1 MTGAIDIEAV
11 RKLAEEAKARAE
23 AATPGEWQVATGDEA
38 PGTAYRVI
46 GLLSSEIAFI
56 CSTYGV
62 QPVDLTDA
70 TFIAAARADVPALAD
85 LVLALLD
92 EREADM
98 MAKTQ
103 IQLDAEYILDGFGG
117 RWPVDCPA
125 CGAPMQ
131 VIRPGD
137 ARCSAECYI
146 KSEEV

>member
-1 MTGAIDIEAV
+1 MADSICHNCGVGGMYGRDDSRGGDAMTGAIDIEAA

-85 LVLALLD
+85 MVLALLA
-92 EREADM
+92 ELEHAEADNARLRTVM
-98 MAKTQ
+98 RERQ
-103 IQLDAEYILDGFGG
+103 I
-117 RWPVDCPA
+117 R
-125 CGAPMQ
+125 
-131 VIRPGD
+131 
-137 ARCSAECYI
+137 
-146 KSEEV
+146 